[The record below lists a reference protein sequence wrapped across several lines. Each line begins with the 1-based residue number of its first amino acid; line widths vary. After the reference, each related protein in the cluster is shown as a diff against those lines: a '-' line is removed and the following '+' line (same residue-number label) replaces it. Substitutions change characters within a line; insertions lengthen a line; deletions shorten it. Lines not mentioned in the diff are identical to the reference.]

1 MDETV
6 KILTEKVSQ
15 LISLFNSMGNN
26 SKKIHELEDIES
38 NGPLWIATTD
48 GVNTGKK
55 EYKQSDVTSE
65 QFENIAQMKLKLDS
79 ATSSL
84 QIQDKQGDVI
94 SSVDVSPLNGNNVE
108 LTIDDVNENLQLLNY
123 EGEIISNIPLNRF
136 VAQHKQKQIFTHK
149 LLEEDLTDEMR
160 INLQLESVPDQ
171 DEWFDLHIN
180 GGFVS
185 DNSYHID
192 NDLLVI
198 HRDDIKY
205 PITVD
210 KVITFRYRAK

>member
-136 VAQHKQKQIFTHK
+136 VAQPKQKNIIVHT
-149 LLEEDLTDEMR
+149 LSSADLELATITLYLDHVVDTVE
-160 INLQLESVPDQ
+160 
-171 DEWFDLHIN
+171 FYDLHIN
-180 GGFVS
+180 GVYINDDDYMVDQNKIIIARS
-185 DNSYHID
+185 NID
-192 NDLLVI
+192 YELMPGMKL
-198 HRDDIKY
+198 
-205 PITVD
+205 
-210 KVITFRYRAK
+210 TFRYKY